1 MQSSVDGWLGM
12 RIRDWTCTQTS
23 GTTCDG
29 RTLTPT
35 AGCPSAG
42 QPAARSPW
50 ECWNTSTQPR
60 LEQMPG
66 ASLGFFLFQ
75 LKTGHRKP
83 AAPSTS
89 HRVHFEVQ
97 GPRPPQG
104 DYTPSPTPLLRA
116 ATGPSSLCSRSTLL
130 MSMAGLVPLAG
141 RGLQGPMKVWLALC
155 QGHRSPGEAK
165 RQEAKEEGVPGT
177 LPSVDTVLPGRS

>member
-1 MQSSVDGWLGM
+1 MQSHVDGWLGM

-29 RTLTPT
+29 RAPTPT
-35 AGCPSAG
+35 AGRPSAG
-42 QPAARSPW
+42 QPAAHSPW
-50 ECWNTSTQPR
+50 ECWNASTQPR
-60 LEQMPG
+60 LEQLPG

-75 LKTGHRKP
+75 LRTSHRKP

-104 DYTPSPTPLLRA
+104 ACTPSPTPLLRA
-116 ATGPSSLCSRSTLL
+116 ATESSSLHSSSTLF

-141 RGLQGPMKVWLALC
+141 RGRGS
-155 QGHRSPGEAK
+155 HRTSGSH
-165 RQEAKEEGVPGT
+165 EGLVRSVPGT
-177 LPSVDTVLPGRS
+177 QIPRKG